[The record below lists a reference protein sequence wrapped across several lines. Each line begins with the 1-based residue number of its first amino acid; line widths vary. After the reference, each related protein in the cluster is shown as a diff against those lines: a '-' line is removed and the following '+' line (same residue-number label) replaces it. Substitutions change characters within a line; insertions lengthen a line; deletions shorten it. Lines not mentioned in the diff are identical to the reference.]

1 MEKLFKG
8 TSVTAFRIHRTTCP
22 PSDVLH
28 SQIGALGRGDMERG
42 KEEGRG
48 WTEGNTS
55 KGKMYYFRQAYLCGP
70 QSNDHIEANNIWSG
84 ARPQP
89 PIPDLGN
96 AEL

>member
-28 SQIGALGRGDMERG
+28 SQIGAWGGGDMERG

-48 WTEGNTS
+48 WTEGCLEQHLER
-55 KGKMYYFRQAYLCGP
+55 KKMCNFPLEFREGFILESHSVS
-70 QSNDHIEANNIWSG
+70 QSLIHVFV
-84 ARPQP
+84 
-89 PIPDLGN
+89 
-96 AEL
+96 